1 MKRIILTFGLVI
13 FVAISFAACQTGGSN
28 SMTKKQRQQF
38 EASYDSIQNTY
49 KTLMGEYQSS
59 SDSLP
64 KDLQSLYTQMQQ
76 MHSQMQAGYQQMM
89 SGMSGNMGGH
99 MQGNGNMMGNGNG
112 MGMGMGQGMNMQM
125 QEHMTGEWFQQM
137 MAMHDQMAAIHRQ
150 NGQQNMAQ
158 MNQRLANDYQ
168 KMMDRTPG
176 LNKPLDVPDK
186 EQAESS
192 PSHLNGE
199 ALFTQNCAS
208 CHGSNAAGMAGVFP
222 PLINSEWVTQN
233 PSVPV
238 RILLN
243 GLSGQ
248 VKVNGQTY
256 QGVMPSFRARLGDA
270 EIAAI
275 LNYLR
280 SQSNANL
287 PDISQDDVLQI
298 RKKHKSQTQPW
309 QAPELRPDL
318 NNNK

>member
-1 MKRIILTFGLVI
+1 
-13 FVAISFAACQTGGSN
+13 
-28 SMTKKQRQQF
+28 MTKKQRQKF
-38 EASYDSIQNTY
+38 ETSYDSVQSTY
-49 KTLMGEYQSS
+49 KRLMAQYQANT
-59 SDSLP
+59 DSLSP
-64 KDLQSLYTQMQQ
+64 DLQSMYTQMQQ
-76 MHSQMQAGYQQMM
+76 MHSRMQASQQRMM

-99 MQGNGNMMGNGNG
+99 MQGNGGMMGHGNG
-112 MGMGMGQGMNMQM
+112 MGMGMNMQM
-125 QEHMTGEWFQQM
+125 REHMTGEWFQQM
-137 MAMHDQMAAIHRQ
+137 MAMHAQMAAMHMQ
-150 NGQQNMAQ
+150 KGQTNMAQ
-158 MNQRLANDYQ
+158 MNRRLSKDYQ
-168 KMMDRTPG
+168 KMMDMTPG
-176 LNKPLDVPDK
+176 LDKPLDVPEK
-186 EQAESS
+186 EQEEEG

-208 CHGSNAAGMAGVFP
+208 CHGSNAAGMAGIFP

-298 RKKHKSQTQPW
+298 RKKYKSQTQPW
-309 QAPELRPDL
+309 QAPELRSNL
-318 NNNK
+318 TGSK